1 MDTEINAQVAQQLN
15 LKLSQVNNVLTM
27 LSEGNT
33 VPFIARYRKER
44 TQNLDEVAIR
54 DIENIAKTL
63 NDLNMRKTA
72 ILKAIT
78 EQGALTPTLDKA
90 IKTARTMQ
98 AVEDLYLPYK
108 QKRRTK
114 AMIAKEQGLEPFAQ
128 WLLKLSD
135 EDVSI
140 VAQKYLNTQLP
151 TIQDVLA
158 GAIEIIAEQV
168 SENAHHRDWIRN
180 LTWKQG
186 RLESTLKS
194 GGEDLDGKGVYQQYY
209 AFGAPLKALNGY
221 QILALNRG
229 EREKILK
236 VAVVINTDD
245 ILNRLRFKE
254 IGTIRNEAGQI
265 VDNAIQEAYK
275 RFIGPA
281 IEREIRTSL
290 TNDASQQAIDVFGEN
305 LYHLLMQTP
314 IKGQVVMGFDP
325 GFRTGCKLAVI
336 DANGKFLAKTVIYP
350 HKPANAK
357 ERAAAGENFKQ
368 LIADNNVKLIAIG
381 NGTASRE
388 SEEFV
393 ATNIPK
399 GVHYVIVNEA
409 GASVYS
415 ASEEARQEFPEFH
428 VEERSAVSIGRR
440 LQDPLAELIKIDA
453 KAIGVGQYQHDLPT
467 KELDMA
473 VGTVIETAVNQIG
486 VNLNTASAALLTH
499 ISGLNKTIA
508 QNIVTYRDENGEF
521 NLRSKLKKVPRL
533 GAKAYEQAAGFLRII
548 EGKNLFD
555 NTDIH
560 PESYPLAK
568 AILAAANLTVA
579 DINTPTIQKLTT
591 IDTKQLA
598 NQLAA
603 GEQTVADVIASL
615 LKPGRDVR
623 DDLPGVILRSDVLH
637 IEDLKP
643 GMELE
648 GTVRNVTDF
657 GAFIDLGVKHDGLVH
672 ISRMSR
678 QRIKHPSALLA
689 VGDVVKVWVV
699 DIDLKRDRIGL
710 SLLPLEVVDD

>member
-15 LKLSQVNNVLTM
+15 LKISQVTNVLTM
-27 LSEGNT
+27 LAEGNT

-54 DIENIAKTL
+54 DIEGAAKTL
-63 NDLNMRKTA
+63 NDLIARKAAVT
-72 ILKAIT
+72 KAIT
-78 EQGALTPTLDKA
+78 EQGVLTAALSKAIANAPTL
-90 IKTARTMQ
+90 Q
-98 AVEDLYLPYK
+98 VVEDLYLPFK

-128 WLLKLSD
+128 WLLKLPNG
-135 EDVSI
+135 DVE
-140 VAQKYLNTQLP
+140 VTAQKYVNADVP
-151 TIQDVLA
+151 TTVAAIA
-158 GAIEIIAEQV
+158 GAVEIIAEQV
-168 SENAHHRDWIRN
+168 SENAHHREWIRT

-186 RLESTLKS
+186 RLESSVKN
-194 GGEDLDGKGVYQQYY
+194 GGKELDEKGVYQQYY
-209 AFGAPLKALNGY
+209 EFGAPLKGLNGY
-221 QILALNRG
+221 QILAINRG
-229 EREKILK
+229 EREKVLK
-236 VAVVINTDD
+236 VDIAINVDD

-254 IGTIRNEAGQI
+254 IGTIKNSAGTI

-281 IEREIRTSL
+281 IEREIRASL
-290 TNDASQQAIDVFGEN
+290 TSDASQQAIDVFGEN

-336 DANGKFLAKTVIYP
+336 DANGKFMAKTVIYP

-357 ERAAAGENFKQ
+357 DRAAAAETLKKLISENQ
-368 LIADNNVKLIAIG
+368 VELIAIG

-393 ATNIPK
+393 AATIPA

-415 ASEEARQEFPEFH
+415 ASDEARQEFPTLH

-467 KELDMA
+467 KELDA
-473 VGTVIETAVNQIG
+473 TVGTVIETAVNQIG
-486 VNLNTASAALLTH
+486 VNLNTASVALLTH

-521 NLRSKLKKVPRL
+521 NLRNQLKKVPRL
-533 GAKAYEQAAGFLRII
+533 GPKAYEQAAGFLRIMD
-548 EGKNLFD
+548 GKNVFD

-568 AILAAANLTVA
+568 EILAASDLTLA
-579 DINTPTIQKLTT
+579 DINTPAMQKLATVNAQ
-591 IDTKQLA
+591 QLA
-598 NQLAA
+598 TKLAA
-603 GEQTVADVIASL
+603 GPATVADIIASL

-643 GMELE
+643 GMEFE

-657 GAFIDLGVKHDGLVH
+657 GAFVDLGVKHDGLVH
-672 ISRMSR
+672 ISRMSK

-710 SLLPLEVVDD
+710 SLLPLETSND

>member
-15 LKLSQVNNVLTM
+15 LKIGQVSNVLTM
-27 LSEGNT
+27 LAEGNT

-54 DIENIAKTL
+54 DIEGAAKTL
-63 NDLNMRKTA
+63 NDLIARKA
-72 ILKAIT
+72 AVIKAIT
-78 EQGALTPTLDKA
+78 EQGALTPALS
-90 IKTARTMQ
+90 KTIQNVSTMQ
-98 AVEDLYLPYK
+98 VVEDLYLPYK

-114 AMIAKEQGLEPFAQ
+114 AMIAKEQGLAPFAA
-128 WLLKLSD
+128 WLLKLPNG
-135 EDVSI
+135 DVQAT
-140 VAQKYLNTQLP
+140 AQNYVNADLP
-151 TIQDVLA
+151 TTSEVLA

-168 SENAHHRDWIRN
+168 SENAHHREWIRD

-186 RLESTLKS
+186 RLESSVKN
-194 GGEDLDGKGVYQQYY
+194 GGQELDEKGVYQQYY
-209 AFGAPLKALNGY
+209 QFGEPLKGLNGY

-229 EREKILK
+229 EREKVLK
-236 VAVVINTDD
+236 IDLTINSDD
-245 ILNRLRFKE
+245 VLNRLRFKE
-254 IGTIRNEAGQI
+254 IGTIKNQAGEI

-290 TNDASQQAIDVFGEN
+290 TTDASQQAIDVFGEN

-336 DANGKFLAKTVIYP
+336 DANGKFLTKAVIYP

-357 ERAAAGENFKQ
+357 ERAAAGEKLQQ
-368 LIADNNVKLIAIG
+368 LIKDYHVELIAIG

-393 ATNIPK
+393 AANISA

-415 ASEEARQEFPEFH
+415 ASDEARQEFPELH

-453 KAIGVGQYQHDLPT
+453 KAIGVGQYQHDLPA
-467 KELDMA
+467 KELDTT

-486 VNLNTASAALLTH
+486 VNLNTASVALLTH

-521 NLRSKLKKVPRL
+521 ALRNQLKKVPRL
-533 GAKAYEQAAGFLRII
+533 GPKAYEQAAGFLRIMD
-548 EGKNLFD
+548 GKNEFD

-568 AILAAANLTVA
+568 EILAAAKLSLTDLNTPAIQKLATIDSQQLAMHLNAGAATVA
-579 DINTPTIQKLTT
+579 DI
-591 IDTKQLA
+591 
-598 NQLAA
+598 
-603 GEQTVADVIASL
+603 IASL

-657 GAFIDLGVKHDGLVH
+657 GAFVDLGVKHDGLVH
-672 ISRMSR
+672 ISRMSK
-678 QRIKHPSALLA
+678 QRIKHPSAILA

-710 SLLPLEVVDD
+710 SLLPLVQTND

>member
-521 NLRSKLKKVPRL
+521 NLRSQLKKVPRL

>member
-15 LKLSQVNNVLTM
+15 LKISQVTNVLTM
-27 LSEGNT
+27 LAEGNT

-54 DIENIAKTL
+54 DIEGAAKTL
-63 NDLNMRKTA
+63 NDLIARKAAVT
-72 ILKAIT
+72 KAIT
-78 EQGALTPTLDKA
+78 EQGVLTAALSKAIANAPTL
-90 IKTARTMQ
+90 Q
-98 AVEDLYLPYK
+98 VVEDLYLPFK

-128 WLLKLSD
+128 WLLKLPNG
-135 EDVSI
+135 DVE
-140 VAQKYLNTQLP
+140 VTAQKYVNADVP
-151 TIQDVLA
+151 TTAAAIA
-158 GAIEIIAEQV
+158 GAVEIIAEQV
-168 SENAHHRDWIRN
+168 SENAHHREWIRT

-186 RLESTLKS
+186 RLESSVKN
-194 GGEDLDGKGVYQQYY
+194 GGKELDEKGVYQQYY
-209 AFGAPLKALNGY
+209 EFGAPLKGLNGY
-221 QILALNRG
+221 QILAINRG
-229 EREKILK
+229 EREKVLK
-236 VAVVINTDD
+236 VDIAINVDD

-254 IGTIRNEAGQI
+254 IGTIKNSAGTI

-281 IEREIRTSL
+281 IEREIRASL
-290 TNDASQQAIDVFGEN
+290 TSDASQQAIDVFGEN

-336 DANGKFLAKTVIYP
+336 DANGKFMAKTVIYP

-357 ERAAAGENFKQ
+357 DRAAAAETLKKLISENQ
-368 LIADNNVKLIAIG
+368 VELIAIG

-393 ATNIPK
+393 AATIPA

-415 ASEEARQEFPEFH
+415 ASDEARQEFPTLH

-467 KELDMA
+467 KELDA
-473 VGTVIETAVNQIG
+473 TVGTVIETAVNQIG
-486 VNLNTASAALLTH
+486 VNLNTASVALLTH

-521 NLRSKLKKVPRL
+521 NLRNQLKKVPRL
-533 GAKAYEQAAGFLRII
+533 GPKAYEQAAGFLRIMD
-548 EGKNLFD
+548 GKNVFD

-568 AILAAANLTVA
+568 EILAASDLTLA
-579 DINTPTIQKLTT
+579 DINTPAMQKLATVNAQ
-591 IDTKQLA
+591 QLA
-598 NQLAA
+598 TKLAA
-603 GEQTVADVIASL
+603 GPATVADIIASL

-657 GAFIDLGVKHDGLVH
+657 GAFVDLGVKHDGLVH
-672 ISRMSR
+672 ISRMSK

-710 SLLPLEVVDD
+710 SLLPLETSND

>member
-1 MDTEINAQVAQQLN
+1 
-15 LKLSQVNNVLTM
+15 
-27 LSEGNT
+27 
-33 VPFIARYRKER
+33 
-44 TQNLDEVAIR
+44 
-54 DIENIAKTL
+54 
-63 NDLNMRKTA
+63 
-72 ILKAIT
+72 
-78 EQGALTPTLDKA
+78 
-90 IKTARTMQ
+90 
-98 AVEDLYLPYK
+98 
-108 QKRRTK
+108 
-114 AMIAKEQGLEPFAQ
+114 MIAKEQGLEPFAQ
-128 WLLKLSD
+128 WLLKLPNG
-135 EDVSI
+135 DVE
-140 VAQKYLNTQLP
+140 VTVQKYVNADVP
-151 TIQDVLA
+151 TTAAAIA
-158 GAIEIIAEQV
+158 GAVEIIAEQV
-168 SENAHHRDWIRN
+168 SENAHHREWIRT

-186 RLESTLKS
+186 RLESSVKN
-194 GGEDLDGKGVYQQYY
+194 GGKELDEKGVYQQYY
-209 AFGAPLKALNGY
+209 EFGAPLKGLNGY
-221 QILALNRG
+221 QILAINRG
-229 EREKILK
+229 EREKVLK
-236 VAVVINTDD
+236 VDIAINVDD

-254 IGTIRNEAGQI
+254 IGTIKNSAGTI

-281 IEREIRTSL
+281 IEREIRASL
-290 TNDASQQAIDVFGEN
+290 TSDASQQAIDVFGEN

-336 DANGKFLAKTVIYP
+336 DANGKFMAKTVIYP

-357 ERAAAGENFKQ
+357 DRAAAAETLKKLISENQ
-368 LIADNNVKLIAIG
+368 VELIAIG

-393 ATNIPK
+393 AATIPA

-415 ASEEARQEFPEFH
+415 ASDEARQEFPTLH

-467 KELDMA
+467 KELDA
-473 VGTVIETAVNQIG
+473 TVGTVIETAVNQIG
-486 VNLNTASAALLTH
+486 VNLNTASVALLTH

-521 NLRSKLKKVPRL
+521 NLRNQLKKVPRL
-533 GAKAYEQAAGFLRII
+533 GPKAYEQAAGFLRIMD
-548 EGKNLFD
+548 GKNVFD

-568 AILAAANLTVA
+568 EILAASDLTLA
-579 DINTPTIQKLTT
+579 DINTPAMQKLATVNAQ
-591 IDTKQLA
+591 QLA
-598 NQLAA
+598 TKLAA
-603 GEQTVADVIASL
+603 GPATVADIIASL

-657 GAFIDLGVKHDGLVH
+657 GAFVDLGVKHDGLVH
-672 ISRMSR
+672 ISRMSK

-710 SLLPLEVVDD
+710 SLLPLETSND